1 MIDIKLLKEYPE
13 MFCEY
18 ASLRGS
24 TVDISHLLDVDAE
37 WRKINTLV
45 DEQRSVMNTLA
56 KQKNIEEGK
65 KIKAELS
72 KNENLLRELEEK
84 RKNLLDLVGNLLAPD
99 VPIGESDADN
109 IEIFSWGTKP
119 SFDFQPL
126 YHDELG
132 EKLGILDVKRATK
145 MAGSGFYYWVGD
157 GARLQSA
164 AFLYVENLLINRGF
178 IPFRTPV
185 LAKKISLYATGYLPF
200 AQDEIYRVGDS
211 DLSLI
216 GTSEQ
221 SLVSYKMDEIIDESE
236 LPLLY
241 TACTPC
247 FRYEAGAAS
256 RQTKGIFRV
265 HQFQKQEQIIIC
277 RPEDSEYWNLF
288 CQKNIEDIMQE
299 LGIPYRVVL
308 VCTGDMGAPG
318 YKKFDTEAWF
328 PAFNAYKETHSNS
341 NLTDYQARRS
351 KIRYKSNNKNNFV
364 HTISATALT
373 ERVIIALMENNQTA
387 EGFIKIPK
395 VLQKYMDG
403 QEEIRPQKKTHPMQ
417 KNDFSEME
425 SRIKK
430 SNYTSI
436 ADKCESIREYFSNC
450 HGTKIDTYTWL
461 TMIVRSIWHHLEK

>member
-1 MIDIKLLKEYPE
+1 MIDMKLLKEYSE
-13 MFCEY
+13 MFREY

-24 TVDISHLLDVDAE
+24 TVDIDHLLDLDAE
-37 WRKINTLV
+37 WRKINTVV
-45 DEQRSVMNTLA
+45 DEQRAVMNNLA
-56 KQKNIEEGK
+56 KQKNIEDGK
-65 KIKAELS
+65 KIKVEIA

-84 RKNLLDLVGNLLAPD
+84 RQQLLDLVGNMLAPD

-109 IEIFSWGTKP
+109 VEIYNWGTKP

-145 MAGSGFYYWVGD
+145 MVGSGFYYWVGD
-157 GARLQSA
+157 GRRLQNA
-164 AFLYVENLLINRGF
+164 AFLYAENLLIDRGF
-178 IPFRTPV
+178 IPFSTPV
-185 LAKKISLYATGYLPF
+185 LAKKASLYGTGYLPF
-200 AQDEIYRVGDS
+200 SRDEIYRIGDS
-211 DLSLI
+211 DMSLI

-221 SLVSYKMDEIIDESE
+221 SLVSYKMDEIIPEDE

-241 TACTPC
+241 TASTPC

-256 RQTKGIFRV
+256 RQTRGIFRV
-265 HQFQKQEQIIIC
+265 HQFQKQEQIIMC
-277 RPEDSEYWNLF
+277 RPEESEYWNLF

-328 PAFNAYKETHSNS
+328 PAFNSYKETHSNS

-351 KIRYKSNNKNNFV
+351 KIRYKSNNKNIFV
-364 HTISATALT
+364 HTISSTALT
-373 ERVIIALMENNQTA
+373 DRVIIALMENNQTS

-395 VLQKYMDG
+395 ILQKYMNG
-403 QEEIRPQKKTHPMQ
+403 QEEIRPRRQSPQIHKI
-417 KNDFSEME
+417 DCSEME
-425 SRIKK
+425 NRAENV
-430 SNYTSI
+430 NYISI
-436 ADKCESIREYFSNC
+436 SDNYEAIRKYFS
-450 HGTKIDTYTWL
+450 GS
-461 TMIVRSIWHHLEK
+461 R